1 MKNKRKI
8 IVSSIVAVI
17 LIFSGCASKNR
28 TTSNKKIEKVEDVD
42 RESSSYING
51 DSDGC
56 ETAKGRYTKNHSEF
70 KNNLNYH
77 EGWFNGRQRCQ
88 IAIW

>member
-1 MKNKRKI
+1 MRNKTKI
-8 IVSSIVAVI
+8 VVGSIVAII
-17 LIFSGCASKNR
+17 LIFSGCASKNHKK
-28 TTSNKKIEKVEDVD
+28 SNKKIERVADVD
-42 RESSSYING
+42 IESSAYISG
-51 DSDGC
+51 DRDGC
-56 ETAKGRYTKNHSEF
+56 ATAKGTYTKSHSQF